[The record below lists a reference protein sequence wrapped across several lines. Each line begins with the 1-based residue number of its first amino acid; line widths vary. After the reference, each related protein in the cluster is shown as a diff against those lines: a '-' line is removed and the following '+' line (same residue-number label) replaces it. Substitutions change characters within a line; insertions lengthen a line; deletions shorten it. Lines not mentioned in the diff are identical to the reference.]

1 MERTRGT
8 CPLTT
13 NSTSGKLSAAADE
26 TTLTMQIPDRDH
38 QIVQAH
44 AAFICQAVEFIQ
56 QPGAESQLDA
66 LLNAAAQ
73 NGWNALAAAVRLFAA
88 GRRDLNLIAGL
99 DQEDRVVAEAIL
111 RGLQDPDTL
120 PDPNQKADPS
130 LAAPGLAG
138 MIHAAGTG
146 NVQALTLI
154 SQMAEQMSKVGGDMG
169 RVAAV
174 IRPLI
179 NGERDPDKLCDR
191 LDTRGRQLV
200 LQILDE
206 LGKLDLH

>member
-1 MERTRGT
+1 
-8 CPLTT
+8 
-13 NSTSGKLSAAADE
+13 
-26 TTLTMQIPDRDH
+26 MQIPDRNQ
-38 QIVQAH
+38 QIIQAH

-73 NGWNALAAAVRLFAA
+73 NGWTALAAAVRLFAS
-88 GRRDLNLIAGL
+88 GKRDIHLIAGL
-99 DQEDRVVAEAIL
+99 DEEDRVVAEAIL
-111 RGLQDPDTL
+111 QGLQDPSTL
-120 PDPNQKADPS
+120 PDPNQKADPT
-130 LAAPGLAG
+130 LAAPGLAS

-146 NVQALTLI
+146 NAQALTLI
-154 SQMAEQMSKVGGDMG
+154 SQMAEQMSKVGGDMS

-174 IRPLI
+174 IRPMI
-179 NGERDPDKLCDR
+179 NGERDPEKLCSRIDI
-191 LDTRGRQLV
+191 RGQQLV